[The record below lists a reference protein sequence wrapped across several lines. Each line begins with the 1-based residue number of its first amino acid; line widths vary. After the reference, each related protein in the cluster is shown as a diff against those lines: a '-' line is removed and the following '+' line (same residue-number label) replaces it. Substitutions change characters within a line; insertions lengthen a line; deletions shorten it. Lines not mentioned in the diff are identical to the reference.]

1 MAALPSSPPNHGG
14 APLLVPVPAP
24 PPRSK
29 GPIFFI
35 VILLIAGAAWY
46 LRPQQQKTR
55 QADIVRTVKVIRGSL
70 AATRRVPG
78 SITASRFANV
88 TVPILQAPESGRGM
102 TLTYLAASGS
112 MVKKGDLLAEIDS
125 QDARDHLDD
134 VEAMVVQADLDIAK
148 RKSVQVAQM
157 EAMKQRL
164 RSARADMLKA
174 REDLKA
180 LAVKSA
186 IAQEQLKLTAEEY
199 QAAYDETAAEIPL
212 MEERLRADMN
222 VAMLGYEQTV
232 RHRDRHRHDIER
244 SRIHSPI
251 NGMVVLQTTNRNG
264 ELSQIQVGERVSPG
278 QPFIRVMDPNSML
291 LDGLM
296 SQTEAELVKL
306 GQPATVHFDAFPDIV
321 LSGKVES
328 VGAIAFSGRRS
339 NYYIRRIPVRVSIN
353 NAGSRIIPDLSASAD
368 IVVSGVTDGLIVPR
382 EAVAEEAGKNV
393 VYVKQE
399 TGFAAREIEIAGENN
414 VQVAVAGGLREG
426 EEIAV
431 TPHPLI
437 NP

>member
-1 MAALPSSPPNHGG
+1 MAALPSSPPTRGG
-14 APLLVPVPAP
+14 TPLLVPLAPP

-35 VILLIAGAAWY
+35 VILLVAGAAWY

-55 QADIVRTVKVIRGSL
+55 QTVAVRTVKVIRGSL
-70 AATRRVPG
+70 AITRRVPG

-88 TVPILQAPESGRGM
+88 TAPILQAPDSGRGM

-186 IAQEQLKLTAEEY
+186 IAQEQLKLSAEEY

-244 SRIHSPI
+244 SSIHSPI
-251 NGMVVLQTTNRNG
+251 GGMVVLQTTNRNG

-278 QPFIRVMDPNSML
+278 QPFIRVMDPSSML
-291 LDGLM
+291 MDGLM

-339 NYYIRRIPVRVSIN
+339 NYYIRRIPVRVSIA

-368 IVVSGVTDGLIVPR
+368 IVVSGVADGLIVPR
-382 EAVAEEAGKNV
+382 EAVSEESGKNV

-399 TGFAAREIEIAGENN
+399 AGFAAREIEIAGENN